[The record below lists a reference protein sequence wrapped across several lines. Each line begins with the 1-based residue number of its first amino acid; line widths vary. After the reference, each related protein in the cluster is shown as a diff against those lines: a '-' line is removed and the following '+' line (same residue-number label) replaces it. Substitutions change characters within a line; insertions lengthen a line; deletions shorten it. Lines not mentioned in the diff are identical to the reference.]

1 MQSILFET
9 SMILSLF
16 EPALRVVAWT
26 FLDLKDTFNIVFF
39 FTLALADSVESSV
52 QSPEALVRSEEL
64 WSVRDSEAYS

>member
-26 FLDLKDTFNIVFF
+26 FLDLKDTFNIFF